1 MPKYYFLS
9 HKIEKTMPSYGKK
22 EIFLDTTQEKSISK
36 GDSCNIS
43 SARISSHLGTHV
55 DCPCHFFKNGKGVS
69 DYPAGYWVFKHPF
82 ALKSDLA
89 EDEVAGKELFFSVPQ
104 ETDIVLLKSG
114 FQRFRGK
121 RKYNFNNPGVS
132 AQAAFWLRANRPN
145 IRVLGVD
152 FISISPFAHRE
163 TGRQAHKAFL
173 DPKGENLPIL
183 LLEDMDLQKADRRLV
198 SVQVFP
204 LRVSA
209 WDSAPCTA
217 VGEIKD
223 SN

>member
-9 HKIEKTMPSYGKK
+9 HKIEKAMPAYGKK
-22 EIFLDTTQEKSISK
+22 ACLLDSTPEKSISK

-55 DCPCHFFKNGKGVS
+55 DCPRHFFKNGKGIS
-69 DYPAGYWVFKHPF
+69 DYPAGHWFFKHPF
-82 ALKSDLA
+82 VLKRGLA
-89 EDEVAGKELFFSVPQ
+89 ENEIAGKELFSSVPQ
-104 ETDIVLLKSG
+104 ETDILLLKSG
-114 FQRFRGK
+114 FQRFRG
-121 RKYNFNNPGVS
+121 REKYNFNNPGVS

-145 IRVLGVD
+145 IRALGVD
-152 FISISPFAHRE
+152 FISISPFADRQ

-173 DPKGENLPIL
+173 DPKGDNFPIL
-183 LLEDMDLQKADRRLV
+183 ILEDMDLQKADRRLI
-198 SVQVFP
+198 SVCLFP

-209 WDSAPCTA
+209 WDSSPCTV
-217 VGEIKD
+217 VGETRD